1 MTPGPNLR
9 HAAAL
14 ALVGWY
20 LMLPPINDGT
30 PEVTA
35 PPSRWE
41 ILFPYDTA
49 RDCQIS
55 LSRIV
60 GQTLV
65 DLQKPMAR
73 DKENFVLRLSSGTCV
88 ASDDPRLKEK

>member
-1 MTPGPNLR
+1 VNAR

-20 LMLPPINDGT
+20 LLLPPIGDGT

-35 PPSRWE
+35 PLSRWE
-41 ILFPYDTA
+41 ILFSYETE

-73 DKENFVLRLSSGTCV
+73 DKKNFVLRLSSGTCV
-88 ASDDPRLKEK
+88 ASNDPRLKPN